1 MRLYTLLMK
10 IIDRITQ
17 VGTIYTSPDIGQK
30 TVGTGGY
37 HNIGSLTLT
46 PGTYLIEGSCQF
58 DISSEDS
65 YNLALRLTGST
76 MALYRGKM
84 WGGGSGNVSRIYRVT
99 QTSTFYLAVHN
110 GSSSSRIVKY
120 PRFQAVRLRGGV
132 IPNITRR
139 VVLV

>member
-1 MRLYTLLMK
+1 MRLYTLLKK

-17 VGTIYTSPDIGQK
+17 AGTIYTSSDIGEK

-37 HNIGSLTLT
+37 HNIGSLTLK

-58 DISSEDS
+58 DIDSEDNF
-65 YNLALRLTGST
+65 NLALMLTGSV

-99 QTSTFYLAVHN
+99 QTCTFYLAVYN
-110 GSSSSRIVKY
+110 GSSSSRTVKY
-120 PRFQAVRLRGGV
+120 PRFQAVELRGGV
-132 IPNITRR
+132 ILNITRR
-139 VVLV
+139 AVVL

>member
-1 MRLYTLLMK
+1 MRLYTLLKK

-46 PGTYLIEGSCQF
+46 PGTYLIEGSCEF
-58 DISSEDS
+58 DIDSEDS
-65 YNLALRLTGST
+65 YNLALKLTGST

-84 WGGGSGNVSRIYRVT
+84 WGGGSGYVARVYRVT
-99 QTSTFYLAVHN
+99 QTCTFYLAVYN
-110 GSSSSRIVKY
+110 GSSSARTVKY
-120 PRFQAVRLRGGV
+120 PRFQATSLRGGV
-132 IPNITRR
+132 IPNTRR